1 MPLKLPDW
9 MREQEAYEPVGGGNR
24 FILQTLKS
32 LGGVMARIRF
42 QEGHEKKH
50 SLPAL
55 VKLLLLLALL
65 ILLSVSRQSFVL
77 LALTAAVLLY
87 LATWPGKDI
96 VSILKAPVFA
106 GILAL
111 LLFLPAMILKPS
123 GIGNQILVTGKI
135 VLSVLMVNLYH
146 HTTQWNHVTQALR
159 RLHLPGILIFTFD
172 MTLKYIVLLG
182 RLMEQLL
189 TALRLRSVGRSERK
203 YDSVGG
209 VMGVTFLISTEL
221 SREMADAMRCR
232 GFTDDYQG
240 L

>member
-1 MPLKLPDW
+1 M
-9 MREQEAYEPVGGGNR
+9 
-24 FILQTLKS
+24 
-32 LGGVMARIRF
+32 
-42 QEGHEKKH
+42 
-50 SLPAL
+50 
-55 VKLLLLLALL
+55 
-65 ILLSVSRQSFVL
+65 L
-77 LALTAAVLLY
+77 LALTAVVLLY

-106 GILAL
+106 GALAFIL
-111 LLFLPAMILKPS
+111 FIPAMLLKPS

-189 TALRLRSVGRSERK
+189 TALRLRSVGRSDRK

-232 GFTDDYQG
+232 GFTARMPSASRTA
-240 L
+240 

>member
-9 MREQEAYEPVGGGNR
+9 MWEQEAYEPVGGGNR

-65 ILLSVSRQSFVL
+65 ILLSVSRQPFVL
-77 LALTAAVLLY
+77 LALTAVVLLY

-106 GILAL
+106 GALAFIL
-111 LLFLPAMILKPS
+111 FIPAMLLKPS

-189 TALRLRSVGRSERK
+189 TALRLRSVGRSDRK

-232 GFTDDYQG
+232 GFTDDYRG